1 MLDPL
6 TAISL
11 SGSILQF
18 VDFGGKI
25 VSGSYEIYR
34 SGKGALQENLEIENI
49 TKEVNRLNVKILSFR
64 TDYPPSPHLNALSQ
78 DDASL
83 RELAQSCK
91 LVADDLLDMLQQLK
105 TRPSSTHSRKWTSFR
120 TAVASQTPWNKDKVL
135 SLEKRLHRIQ
145 EHIIRRLTFMMW

>member
-18 VDFGGKI
+18 VDFGSKVI
-25 VSGSYEIYR
+25 SGSYEIYQ

-49 TKEVNRLNVKILSFR
+49 TKEVNRLNVKILSSE
-64 TDYPPSPHLNALSQ
+64 TEPPSPHLNALSQ

-83 RELAQSCK
+83 RKLAESCK
-91 LVADDLLDMLQQLK
+91 LVADDLLDMLQELK
-105 TRPSSTHSRKWTSFR
+105 ARPSSGRSRKWTSFR
-120 TAVASQTPWNKDKVL
+120 AAVANQTPWNKDKVQN
-135 SLEKRLHRIQ
+135 LEKRLHRIQ
-145 EHIIRRLTFMMW
+145 EHIIRRLMFMMW